1 MVTDNFE
8 MPTWISAKDAF
19 ARARNFTQQL
29 ILRTGPI
36 ISATRRLIWNKQL
49 KRYVQE
55 RNPHGTITNY
65 DGKVTR
71 FDTIAQYRKAVAT
84 ERARWHYYKFFS
96 QYGFKPEE
104 WK

>member
-1 MVTDNFE
+1 MVTTQKLPGNFLRL
-8 MPTWISAKDAF
+8 IAVAK
-19 ARARNFTQQL
+19 
-29 ILRTGPI
+29 GPI
-36 ISATRRLIWNKQL
+36 ISATRRLVWNKQL
-49 KRYVQE
+49 KRYVKE
-55 RNPHGTITNY
+55 KNPHGSILNY

-96 QYGFKPEE
+96 QYGFNPEE

>member
-1 MVTDNFE
+1 MVTLKELPDNFLSK
-8 MPTWISAKDAF
+8 I
-19 ARARNFTQQL
+19 
-29 ILRTGPI
+29 ILRTGPVV
-36 ISATRRLIWNKQL
+36 AGTRRLIWNKQL

-55 RNPHGTITNY
+55 RNPHGYITNY

-71 FDTIAQYRKAVAT
+71 FNTVKQYREAIEV

-96 QYGFKPEE
+96 QYGFEPEE

>member
-1 MVTDNFE
+1 MV
-8 MPTWISAKDAF
+8 ISKTLPDTF
-19 ARARNFTQQL
+19 IRDI
-29 ILRTGPI
+29 ILKTGPI
-36 ISATRRLIWNKQL
+36 VSATRRLIGNKQL

-71 FDTIAQYRKAVAT
+71 FDTMRQYERAVRV
-84 ERARWHYYKFFS
+84 EWARWHYYKFFS